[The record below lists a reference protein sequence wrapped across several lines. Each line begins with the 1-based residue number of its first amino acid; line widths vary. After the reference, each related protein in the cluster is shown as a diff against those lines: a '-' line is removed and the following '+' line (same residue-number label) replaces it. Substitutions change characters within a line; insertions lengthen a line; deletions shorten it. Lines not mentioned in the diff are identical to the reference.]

1 MTIKQ
6 GDLVN
11 WTYMPSSS
19 LGVAL
24 RVHQIGDKP
33 CAKILMP
40 NGSPHDFLIDDL
52 VLVASSVLAASGSI
66 DSKTKS
72 IEMRIN
78 KKTGEIK
85 NVK

>member
-1 MTIKQ
+1 
-6 GDLVN
+6 
-11 WTYMPSSS
+11 MPSSS